1 MLSRAFRA
9 GYAVPPHVLLVPSYA
24 RGLVPCGGTAATAI
38 SGLPSRLARLTA
50 WFPRPRFVDREGAAG
65 QGRAVEGVYGR
76 LRRAAVRHLDE
87 AKAPRPTG
95 LAVSHDPDR
104 LDAAI
109 GLEELEEVLLRG
121 GKRQVAH
128 KNVHVWFS

>member
-1 MLSRAFRA
+1 LLVSHDLINIMVSRAFRA
-9 GYAVPPHVLLVPSYA
+9 GYAVPPHVLLA
-24 RGLVPCGGTAATAI
+24 PCGGTAATAI
-38 SGLPSRLARLTA
+38 SGLRARLARLTA

-95 LAVSHDPDR
+95 LAVGHDPDR

-109 GLEELEEVLLRG
+109 GLE
-121 GKRQVAH
+121 
-128 KNVHVWFS
+128 

>member
-1 MLSRAFRA
+1 MELIHYFNPILLVSHDLINIMVSRAFRA

-38 SGLPSRLARLTA
+38 SGLPARLARLTA

-87 AKAPRPTG
+87 AKARDRP
-95 LAVSHDPDR
+95 VSRSVMIRIVSTLP
-104 LDAAI
+104 
-109 GLEELEEVLLRG
+109 
-121 GKRQVAH
+121 
-128 KNVHVWFS
+128 